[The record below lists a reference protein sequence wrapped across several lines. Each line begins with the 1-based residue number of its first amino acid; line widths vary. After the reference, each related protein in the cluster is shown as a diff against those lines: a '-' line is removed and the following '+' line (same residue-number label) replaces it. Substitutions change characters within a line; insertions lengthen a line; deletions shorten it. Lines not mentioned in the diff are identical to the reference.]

1 MKKKNQHIAS
11 FVIIDFILSFLAWY
25 LFWYFRKNYIEHV
38 PILEITYREFL
49 IPFTISLGWIVLYAI
64 FGVYHEPIKTSRL
77 KIMGLQIQAT
87 LLGVITIFFI
97 TLLDDPIPDGYS
109 SFRYMVIVY
118 FFLQL
123 ALVSFTRFW
132 VATYY
137 KHRMYNGL
145 MGYDTV
151 IVGNGESAE
160 AIYHKLTNMKP
171 LAGYNIV
178 GYISILPP
186 KEGNLLG
193 KLRRLGELKDLK
205 EILVKRNIEEVIICT
220 DVHQSKEMLLPIIS
234 ECSKLNVTLNV
245 VPGLYDYLVG
255 NVKMSNVLDAPLVKI
270 KPHIIA
276 PWEMVVKRTMDVT
289 FSLLAIILLL
299 PVYIIIA
306 ILIKLDSK
314 GPIFY
319 MQERIGKGGKPFKII
334 KFRSMYVNA
343 EAKGPSLSS
352 KDDPRITRVG
362 KFLRKTRLDEFPQF
376 INVLKGDMSLVGPR
390 PERQYFI
397 DQIVKIAPHY
407 HHLHRVKPGITSWGQ
422 VKYGYAEN
430 VQQMVERL
438 EYDLLYIENMSLAM
452 DIKILA
458 YTVLIIFQGRGK

>member
-1 MKKKNQHIAS
+1 LKKKNQHIAS
-11 FVIIDFILSFLAWY
+11 FIILDFILSFISWY
-25 LFWYFRKNYIEHV
+25 IFWFFRKNYIEQV

-49 IPFTISLGWIVLYAI
+49 IPFTISVGWVMLYAI
-64 FGVYHEPIKTSRL
+64 FGIYQEPIKTSRL
-77 KIMGLQIQAT
+77 KVIGLQIQAT
-87 LLGVITIFFI
+87 LLGVIAIFFV
-97 TLLDDPIPDGYS
+97 TLLDDPIPGYS
-109 SFRYMVIVY
+109 SYRYMVFVY
-118 FFLQL
+118 FILQFFLVAISRFLL
-123 ALVSFTRFW
+123 ATR
-132 VATYY
+132 Y
-137 KHRMYNGL
+137 KHKLYNGTI
-145 MGYDTV
+145 GYNTV
-151 IVGNGESAE
+151 IIGNGEAAE
-160 AIYHKLTNMKP
+160 EIFNKLTNMKP
-171 LAGYNIV
+171 SAGYHIV

-186 KEGNLLG
+186 KEGNLHG
-193 KLRRLGELKDLK
+193 KLKRLGELKDLHD
-205 EILVKRNIEEVIICT
+205 ILQKRNIEEVIICT
-220 DVHQSKEMLLPIIS
+220 EVHQSKDLLLPIIS
-234 ECSKLNVTLNV
+234 ECSKFNVTLNV

-276 PWEMVVKRTMDVT
+276 PWESVVKRAMDITV
-289 FSLLAIILLL
+289 SILALIVLL

-314 GPIFY
+314 GPVFY
-319 MQERIGKGGKPFKII
+319 LQERIGKGGKPFKII

-343 EAKGPSLSS
+343 ESNGPCLSS
-352 KDDPRITRVG
+352 KDDPRITRIG

-407 HHLHRVKPGITSWGQ
+407 VHLHRVKPGITSWGQ

-458 YTVLIIFQGRGK
+458 YTILIILQGRGK

>member
-49 IPFTISLGWIVLYAI
+49 IPFTISLAWIFLYSI
-64 FGVYHEPIKTSRL
+64 FGVYNEPIKTSRL

-87 LLGVITIFFI
+87 LLGVIIIFFI

-123 ALVSFTRFW
+123 FLVSVVRFW
-132 VATYY
+132 LATIY
-137 KHRMYNGL
+137 KHRMYKGL
-145 MGYDTV
+145 MGYNTV
-151 IVGNGESAE
+151 IIGNGESAE
-160 AIYHKLTNMKP
+160 AIYYKLTNMKP

-178 GYISILPP
+178 GYISIVPP
-186 KEGNLLG
+186 QEGNLHG
-193 KLRRLGELKDLK
+193 KLKRLGEVKDLK
-205 EILVKRNIEEVIICT
+205 ELLLKRNIEEVIICT
-220 DVHQSKEMLLPIIS
+220 EVHQSKEMLLPIIS

-276 PWEMVVKRTMDVT
+276 PWEMFVKRSMDIIL
-289 FSLLAIILLL
+289 SLLAVILLL

-352 KDDPRITRVG
+352 KDDPRITRIG

>member
-1 MKKKNQHIAS
+1 MRKKNQHIAS
-11 FVIIDFILSFLAWY
+11 FVILDFILSYIVWF
-25 LFWYFRKNYIEHV
+25 LFWYYRKSYIEQV
-38 PILEITYREFL
+38 PITEVNFNQFL
-49 IPFTISLGWIVLYAI
+49 ISFTISLGWVGLYAI
-64 FGVYHEPIKTSRL
+64 FGIYNEPIKVSRL
-77 KIMGLQIQAT
+77 KTMGLQIQAT
-87 LLGVITIFFI
+87 LLGVIVIFFV
-97 TLLDDPIPDGYS
+97 TLIDDPIREYS
-109 SFRYMVIVY
+109 SYRYMVVVY

-123 ALVSFTRFW
+123 FLVSVARFW
-132 VATYY
+132 LATIY

-151 IVGNGESAE
+151 IIGNGESAE
-160 AIYHKLTNMKP
+160 AIYNKLTSMKP

-178 GYISILPP
+178 GYISIQPP
-186 KEGNLLG
+186 QEGNLYG
-193 KLRRLGELKDLK
+193 KLKRLGDIKDLK
-205 EILVKRNIEEVIICT
+205 EILQKRNIEEVIICT
-220 DVHQSKEMLLPIIS
+220 EVHQSEQLLLPIIS
-234 ECSKLNVTLNV
+234 ECSNLNVTLNV
-245 VPGLYDYLVG
+245 IPGLYDYLVG

-276 PWEMVVKRTMDVT
+276 PWEMFVKRTMDIV
-289 FSLLAIILLL
+289 FSIVALVLLFPLF
-299 PVYIIIA
+299 IIIA
-306 ILIKLDSK
+306 ILIKLDSE

-319 MQERIGKGGKPFKII
+319 LQERIGKGGKPFKII
-334 KFRSMYVNA
+334 KFRSMYVDA

-362 KFLRKTRLDEFPQF
+362 KFLRKTRIDEIPQF

-390 PERQYFI
+390 PERQFFI

-407 HHLHRVKPGITSWGQ
+407 RHLHRVKPGITSWGQ

-458 YTVLIIFQGRGK
+458 YTILIILQGRGK

>member
-11 FVIIDFILSFLAWY
+11 FVSLDFLLSFIAWY
-25 LFWYFRKNYIEHV
+25 LFWYFRKNYIEQV
-38 PILEITYREFL
+38 PILEVTYREFL
-49 IPFTISLGWIVLYAI
+49 IPFTISVGWVILYAI
-64 FGVYHEPIKTSRL
+64 FGVYNEPIKTSRL

-97 TLLDDPIPDGYS
+97 TLLDDPIPGYS
-109 SFRYMVIVY
+109 SYRYMVFVY
-118 FFLQL
+118 FILQL
-123 ALVSFTRFW
+123 CLVGVVRFILATR
-132 VATYY
+132 Y
-137 KHRMYNGL
+137 KHKMYKGL

-151 IVGNGESAE
+151 IIGNGEAAE
-160 AIYHKLTNMKP
+160 IIYNKLSKMKP
-171 LAGYNIV
+171 SAGYNIV

-186 KEGNLLG
+186 HEGNLHG
-193 KLRRLGELKDLK
+193 KLKRLGEIKDLK
-205 EILVKRNIEEVIICT
+205 EILQKRNIEEVIICT
-220 DVHQSKEMLLPIIS
+220 EVHQSEEMLLPIIS
-234 ECSKLNVTLNV
+234 ECSTSNVTLNV
-245 VPGLYDYLVG
+245 IPGLYDYLVG

-276 PWEMVVKRTMDVT
+276 PWEMVLKRTMDVVV
-289 FSLLAIILLL
+289 SILALILLL
-299 PVYIIIA
+299 PVYVLIA
-306 ILIKLDSK
+306 IAIKLDSK

-319 MQERIGKGGKPFKII
+319 LQERIGKGGKPFKII
-334 KFRSMYVNA
+334 KFRSMFVNA
-343 EAKGPSLSS
+343 ESKGPSLSS
-352 KDDPRITRVG
+352 KDDPRITKVG

-376 INVLKGDMSLVGPR
+376 INVLKGEMSLVGPR

-407 HHLHRVKPGITSWGQ
+407 KHLHRVKPGITSWGQ

-452 DIKILA
+452 DLKILA
-458 YTVLIIFQGRGK
+458 YTILIIFQGRGK